1 LLFLAK
7 LIYHIADVSG
17 LTKSLGI
24 LNPDYTLAYPPVC
37 MAFIDRKVSP
47 ENPAGRSESLPG
59 QAALYGVLA
68 KIRGTNLKFIPVNH
82 IDPQ

>member
-1 LLFLAK
+1 MLFLAK

-47 ENPAGRSESLPG
+47 ENPAGRSESLPSHV
-59 QAALYGVLA
+59 ALIGS
-68 KIRGTNLKFIPVNH
+68 IRDLRPLQEFLEEKSEKSR
-82 IDPQ
+82 